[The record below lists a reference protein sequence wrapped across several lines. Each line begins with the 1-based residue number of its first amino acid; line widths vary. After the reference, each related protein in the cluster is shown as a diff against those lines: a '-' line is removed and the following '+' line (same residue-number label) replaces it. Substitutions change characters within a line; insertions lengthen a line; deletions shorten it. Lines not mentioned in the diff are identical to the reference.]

1 LFKNIKVTT
10 YPHKAIWLM
19 INMLAL
25 PQIILAYI
33 MLDVSFYALH
43 ETHIMLPWLFT
54 LIALV
59 VGSILLIIL
68 FIQATKSITENSLI
82 RSLSLTEILDKG
94 KMEKSFHCPDGV
106 VYISQQ

>member
-1 LFKNIKVTT
+1 
-10 YPHKAIWLM
+10 M

-54 LIALV
+54 LIAVV
-59 VGSILLIIL
+59 VGSIVVNNLI
-68 FIQATKSITENSLI
+68 
-82 RSLSLTEILDKG
+82 
-94 KMEKSFHCPDGV
+94 
-106 VYISQQ
+106 